1 MKIFLDTA
9 NLDEIRDAVQWGV
22 IDGVTTNPSLIA
34 REGGDFI
41 DTIHQICGMVDGPVS
56 AEVVA
61 QDAPTMIAEGRMLA
75 QVHKNIVVKVPLT
88 VDGLK
93 ACKAL
98 SGEGTRVNVTLCF
111 QAAQALLAAKAG
123 ATYISPF
130 IGRLDDLGQDG
141 MLLIQQIVGIY
152 MNYPDLKTEV
162 LAASIRDPLHVVQAA
177 EAGSDVATIP
187 YKVLKAMVLH
197 PLTDKGNAAFLKDW
211 ASVPDQD
218 IQGQVR
224 RWLDKRSQERAAR

>member
-41 DTIHQICGMVDGPVS
+41 ATIHQICEMVDGPVS

-61 QDAPTMIAEGRMLA
+61 PDAETMIREGRLLA
-75 QVHKNIVVKVPLT
+75 KVHKNVVVKVPLT

-98 SGEGTRVNVTLCF
+98 SGDGTRVNVTLCF

-130 IGRLDDLGQDG
+130 IGRLDDIGQDG
-141 MLLIQQIVGIY
+141 MLLIQQIVSIY

-162 LAASIRDPLHVVQAA
+162 LAASIRDPLHVVQSA
-177 EAGSDVATIP
+177 EAGADVATIP
-187 YKVLKAMVLH
+187 FKVLKQMVLH

-218 IQGQVR
+218 IIGQVER
-224 RWLDKRSQERAAR
+224 FLAKRAKV